1 MTEYRI
7 DELAAAAETSVRNV
21 RVYQERGLLAP
32 PRRVGRTGVY
42 TEAHLARLR
51 LIRQMLGRGYTFA
64 TIHELIQAAGSGQ
77 ELAHFLDLDQV
88 LSAPWSDDE
97 SKHYDRSSLE
107 ALVGP
112 LTPDQLER
120 FHRLGLVETDGDV
133 YHVRSQRLLDVGAK
147 LAAAG
152 VPLSEVMDL
161 AEMLTAVANGVA
173 NQFFKLFYRTVASEG
188 RSESDITESMLVM
201 RPLAREALDAAFSLA
216 LTNESERL
224 LERRA
229 KQARSGVRP
238 TLDDGTPGAD
248 DGATLTTP
256 A

>member
-42 TEAHLARLR
+42 SDAHLARLR

-64 TIHELIQAAGSGQ
+64 TIHELLTAAGSGS

-88 LSAPWSDDE
+88 LSAPWSDDA
-97 SKHYDRSSLE
+97 SKQYDRAAVEKL
-107 ALVGP
+107 LGP
-112 LTPDQLER
+112 VTQEQMA
-120 FHRLGLVETDGDV
+120 RLGRIGLVDVDGDV
-133 YHVRSQRLLDVGAK
+133 ITVRSQRLLDVAVK
-147 LAAAG
+147 LAEAG
-152 VPLSEVMDL
+152 VGLAEVMDL

-173 NQFFKLFYRTVASEG
+173 NQFFKLFYRTVATEG
-188 RSESDITESMLVM
+188 RSESDVTQTMLAM
-201 RPLAREALDAAFSLA
+201 RPLAREALDAALSLA

-224 LERRA
+224 LECRA
-229 KQARSGVRP
+229 KQAR
-238 TLDDGTPGAD
+238 GA
-248 DGATLTTP
+248 AEAVAP
-256 A
+256 

>member
-1 MTEYRI
+1 VTEYRI

-97 SKHYDRSSLE
+97 SKQYDRATLE
-107 ALVGP
+107 TLVGP
-112 LTPDQLER
+112 LTTEQLER
-120 FHRLGLVETDGDV
+120 FHRLGLIDTDGDV

-152 VPLSEVMDL
+152 VPISEVMDL

-188 RSESDITESMLVM
+188 RTESDITESMLVM

-238 TLDDGTPGAD
+238 TVDDGMPGAD
-248 DGATLTTP
+248 DATVTTP